1 LEEQG
6 YGSLAIQLRIQSFP
20 ACSKPLRRKCSFF
33 LRWYFC
39 PVFAKQLSR
48 YIYIRMRRRKLHDGE
63 KYIYCRSCPSPAI
76 GADKEGIVINYF
88 TFRVGDREAPEG
100 CSPDE

>member
-48 YIYIRMRRRKLHDGE
+48 YIYIRMRRRKLHEE
-63 KYIYCRSCPSPAI
+63 KNIFTAEVARRRPSALI
-76 GADKEGIVINYF
+76 RKVLLSIVLRF
-88 TFRVGDREAPEG
+88 G
-100 CSPDE
+100 